1 MHSTDEPNPEA
12 TADSW
17 LRATVVSFD
26 DMHCM
31 YNVRYIAKGDL
42 VEAVHGS
49 RVRKF
54 DNGNDKDDESNK
66 KANEP
71 IEGDVKYT
79 VNASKSSMK
88 VNAESTKRGMKAT
101 RHVRINKGDTVQEQL
116 SCLQDQ
122 HDAVTTELN
131 NLRRLVYMIGKYIQ
145 YETPEK
151 QGYAQ
156 ISTYENNGRN
166 ENNIIETRI
175 DINSV
180 SSAIE
185 SKSGAKIDGEN
196 LKKKR
201 DTKNK
206 RRRNGKSTFQLIL
219 IKSALGPKGSCR
231 KGINLERG
239 YFALIDSIAVFFC

>member
-1 MHSTDEPNPEA
+1 M
-12 TADSW
+12 
-17 LRATVVSFD
+17 
-26 DMHCM
+26 
-31 YNVRYIAKGDL
+31 
-42 VEAVHGS
+42 
-49 RVRKF
+49 
-54 DNGNDKDDESNK
+54 
-66 KANEP
+66 
-71 IEGDVKYT
+71 
-79 VNASKSSMK
+79 
-88 VNAESTKRGMKAT
+88 
-101 RHVRINKGDTVQEQL
+101 QEQL

-122 HDAVTTELN
+122 HDAVTTDLN

-145 YETPEK
+145 YETPETRLRSN
-151 QGYAQ
+151 QH
-156 ISTYENNGRN
+156 IENNGRN

-185 SKSGAKIDGEN
+185 SKAVQKLTGKS
-196 LKKKR
+196 KKKR
-201 DTKNK
+201 DKKK